1 MKKNKENELRKILDT
16 SYPIAQNAEDVK
28 ENVWNKI
35 DLSKKNNFLWFRIAA
50 LLLIIFLSTSTIYL
64 YLNRDFQSNQLLNVT
79 EELKTKVNQNQ
90 DIIAVYQSENEGLKL
105 SLTENDYLIEKE
117 GSISNTQEIINII
130 EYDTIRIYQTEEPQF
145 ITHIIYDTVI
155 IEKELIKTIASNSHT
170 SSTPTSFQVD
180 LKSNKTRPQEKV
192 RFGIRIRKFNTEH
205 AEEAQFSALRI
216 KL

>member
-1 MKKNKENELRKILDT
+1 MDT

-64 YLNRDFQSNQLLNVT
+64 YLNRDFQSNQLLNVI

-205 AEEAQFSALRI
+205 AEEAQFSALQI